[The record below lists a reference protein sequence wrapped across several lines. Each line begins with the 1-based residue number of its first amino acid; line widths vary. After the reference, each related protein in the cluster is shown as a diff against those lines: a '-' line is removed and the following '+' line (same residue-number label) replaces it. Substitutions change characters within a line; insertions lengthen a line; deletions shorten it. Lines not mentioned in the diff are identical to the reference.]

1 MTDQIADLLIE
12 NEQLKAQLRKLK
24 EANDELFY
32 RFCELSKELRIYE
45 VNDRKKRIEN
55 I

>member
-45 VNDRKKRIEN
+45 TNDKRRRIETL
-55 I
+55 